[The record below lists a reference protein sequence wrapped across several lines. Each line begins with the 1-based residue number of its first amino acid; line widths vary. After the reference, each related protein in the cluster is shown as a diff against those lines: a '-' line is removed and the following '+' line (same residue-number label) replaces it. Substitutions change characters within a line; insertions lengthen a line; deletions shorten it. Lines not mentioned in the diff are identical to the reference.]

1 MISVKNDMSKKVKKR
16 VRCNECAYSLC
27 QTHSFQEEGPKD
39 HSRKNDTYD
48 ASSSRMYV
56 FPMPNSHSCPR
67 HQNQKK
73 VKKEAKSQKNHQ
85 NRTSPRLVPKVVQNK
100 AFGEGTKRA
109 LTKWCEF
116 GVKNWSKKTLS
127 IIKKWWETLY
137 DFKNSAFRWQWFFWP
152 TLAEWCILLYDLH
165 QFLKS
170 KSFKRGSRNAAAVQ
184 NVQSYLSEK
193 QNYQNALI

>member
-1 MISVKNDMSKKVKKR
+1 
-16 VRCNECAYSLC
+16 
-27 QTHSFQEEGPKD
+27 
-39 HSRKNDTYD
+39 
-48 ASSSRMYV
+48 MYV

-116 GVKNWSKKTLS
+116 GIKNWSKKTLS
-127 IIKKWWETLY
+127 IIKKWWETSY

-152 TLAEWCILLYDLH
+152 TLAEWYILLYDLH

-184 NVQSYLSEK
+184 NVQSYPSEK
-193 QNYQNALI
+193 QNYQNALIYRWHAKVKFLTTNPGRKRNPCLPLRAMDFPKLYVLKHLVKKSHDRWNFLKK